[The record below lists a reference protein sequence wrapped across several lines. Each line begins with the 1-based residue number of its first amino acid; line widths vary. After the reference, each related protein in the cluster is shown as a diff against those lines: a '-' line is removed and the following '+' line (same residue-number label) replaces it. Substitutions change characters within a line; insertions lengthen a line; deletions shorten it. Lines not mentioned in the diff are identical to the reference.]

1 MEHEYEAQKV
11 FGWRVATA
19 YPLQGGNALEGE

>member
-11 FGWRVATA
+11 FGWRVAIA
-19 YPLQGGNALEGE
+19 YPLQGGNALEG